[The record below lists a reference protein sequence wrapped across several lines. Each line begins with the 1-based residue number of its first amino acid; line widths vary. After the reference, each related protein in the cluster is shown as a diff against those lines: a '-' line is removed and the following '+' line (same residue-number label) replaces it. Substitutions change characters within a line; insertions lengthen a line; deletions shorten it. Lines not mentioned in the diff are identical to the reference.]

1 MRLRSLCTYLVDGV
15 TGPNPGIV
23 RRVGGVACRWRDG
36 GCEIEENE
44 VTENRDPLR
53 GAQWLAETLCQA
65 GFLALRMQVMPA
77 VRVIEVEGA
86 LEALSGLSPSDLR
99 DDPSLLWWLVHP
111 EDRLAYTQA
120 LAAAE
125 ARTMVVRWQRRSGP
139 MLWTEHSVQPWLDEH
154 GQALGF
160 SVVIRE
166 VKARLAATGE
176 LEARDALKWAR
187 RDSTYFH
194 TLLHTVNDGI
204 LVNDVEGTIEF
215 ANAQLARLLR
225 ATSEE
230 MIGRRIFDYMDDES
244 AAAAKDNLQRRRAG
258 EEDQFDFRWRRKDGS
273 EFWTIVAA
281 KPMYDA
287 EGQHRG
293 SLVAVTDITRR
304 KEAEEELVRARNEL
318 EERVAERTEALALEV
333 MERRRAEA
341 EAQAASL
348 TKSRFLANMSHELRT
363 PLNAIL
369 GYSELLLEE
378 AEGGAQQRTDVERIR
393 GAAVHLLRLINNI
406 LDLSKIEATKME
418 VSAEEFVLGEL
429 VADLRT
435 TILPLVI
442 KGQNRLQV
450 SCLVEQRTIVT
461 DRTKLKQI
469 VLNLLSNA
477 CKFTRKGWI
486 DLRVKLGWEEGVEWL
501 VIEVS
506 DTGVGIPEHKLAN
519 LFNVFSQA
527 DDSVARRYGGTGLG
541 LAISRELC
549 RLLGGE
555 ISVRSAVGEG
565 TIFILRIPVLGA
577 EHLNDT

>member
-1 MRLRSLCTYLVDGV
+1 MGLGLFGWTSLTR
-15 TGPNPGIV
+15 GPGE
-23 RRVGGVACRWRDG
+23 R
-36 GCEIEENE
+36 
-44 VTENRDPLR
+44 
-53 GAQWLAETLCQA
+53 
-65 GFLALRMQVMPA
+65 ALRA
-77 VRVIEVEGA
+77 
-86 LEALSGLSPSDLR
+86 
-99 DDPSLLWWLVHP
+99 
-111 EDRLAYTQA
+111 
-120 LAAAE
+120 
-125 ARTMVVRWQRRSGP
+125 
-139 MLWTEHSVQPWLDEH
+139 
-154 GQALGF
+154 
-160 SVVIRE
+160 
-166 VKARLAATGE
+166 
-176 LEARDALKWAR
+176 
-187 RDSTYFH
+187 
-194 TLLHTVNDGI
+194 
-204 LVNDVEGTIEF
+204 
-215 ANAQLARLLR
+215 
-225 ATSEE
+225 
-230 MIGRRIFDYMDDES
+230 
-244 AAAAKDNLQRRRAG
+244 
-258 EEDQFDFRWRRKDGS
+258 
-273 EFWTIVAA
+273 
-281 KPMYDA
+281 
-287 EGQHRG
+287 
-293 SLVAVTDITRR
+293 
-304 KEAEEELVRARNEL
+304 
-318 EERVAERTEALALEV
+318 
-333 MERRRAEA
+333 
-341 EAQAASL
+341 
-348 TKSRFLANMSHELRT
+348 
-363 PLNAIL
+363 
-369 GYSELLLEE
+369 
-378 AEGGAQQRTDVERIR
+378 

-406 LDLSKIEATKME
+406 LDLSKIEAAKME

-450 SCLVEQRTIVT
+450 SCSAEQRSIVT